1 MEKFLTLGD
10 RLNGMGDDILLQECD
25 LLDYRYFFY
34 DEDEDDAFIG
44 EADST
49 FVGSFED
56 ICRRYERCLLTVKE
70 MLLKEVEVM
79 GVTPQ
84 YVENTAPYATLE
96 QGVNY
101 DFLQCSPVALK
112 VFLYLNQRYGC
123 RKDDRRHLGEW
134 VTEWM
139 SDHFWDYLGIGPT
152 GSHINQ
158 YRFEWEAEV
167 IKDGLMKAAHNLAW
181 KFERVKACLPGEGP
195 IVKWTK

>member
-1 MEKFLTLGD
+1 M
-10 RLNGMGDDILLQECD
+10 
-25 LLDYRYFFY
+25 
-34 DEDEDDAFIG
+34 
-44 EADST
+44 
-49 FVGSFED
+49 
-56 ICRRYERCLLTVKE
+56 RRYERCLITVKE

-112 VFLYLNQRYGC
+112 TFLYLNQRYGC
-123 RKDDRRHLGEW
+123 RKDDRRHNGEW
-134 VTEWM
+134 VNEWM

-167 IKDGLMKAAHNLAW
+167 IKEGLMRRRGAIYTTT
-181 KFERVKACLPGEGP
+181 P
-195 IVKWTK
+195 